1 MATLSSL
8 IFVAL
13 NDIDSTTRIKE
24 YEDSQTKNC
33 SSKLYSHLPKCRACM
48 KKNGE
53 LCRFKNFRR
62 YFRLNGLSSGPI
74 FYFGN
79 PLVFNLPK
87 LDYFAFIIKSRWINY
102 LHVEA
107 IYRPELFKCDYCSF
121 PVFIYRLCK
130 VCGII
135 CCQFCQKTCHS
146 SNIVCSMIDNNYLQR
161 LIYESLEI
169 QTEVCPRNDILV
181 MHTDI
186 VFPKLLN
193 LMENKRVTLIDCKT
207 GLKIKSFLESV
218 AMNKRVLKYQ
228 DYFDGYNDYLPKLPL
243 QNLLDFSLVKFD
255 PYVEFGSECDS
266 DSCTNPLTLL
276 KTDQL
281 CVMIQGEGEVEWDI
295 WEYHSLKQAIQEITP
310 LDPFK
315 DPSWFLDDY
324 WKHQLPKAKR
334 IEQRVGD
341 IVYLPAGSAFQ
352 TVNKCLAVL
361 VKLDFCS
368 IANLCKCMDI
378 QDQYPGNV
386 NFDALLFNYLN
397 SNK

>member
-13 NDIDSTTRIKE
+13 NDIDSTTGIKE

-33 SSKLYSHLPKCRACM
+33 SSKLYSHLPKCRACV

-62 YFRLNGLSSGPI
+62 FFRLNGLSSGPV
-74 FYFGN
+74 FYFGD
-79 PLVFNLPK
+79 PPVFNLPK
-87 LDYFAFIIKSRWINY
+87 LDYFALIIKSRWINY

-121 PVFIYRLCK
+121 PT
-130 VCGII
+130 G
-135 CCQFCQKTCHS
+135 
-146 SNIVCSMIDNNYLQR
+146 
-161 LIYESLEI
+161 
-169 QTEVCPRNDILV
+169 VCPRNDILV
-181 MHTDI
+181 MHTDT

-207 GLKIKSFLESV
+207 GSKIKAFLESV

-228 DYFDGYNDYLPKLPL
+228 DYFGGYNDYLPKLPL

-266 DSCTNPLTLL
+266 GSCTNPLTLL

-281 CVMIQGEGEVEWDI
+281 CVMIQGEGVVEWDI
-295 WEYHSLKQAIQEITP
+295 WEYHSLKQAIQDITP

-334 IEQRVGD
+334 IEQCVGD

-361 VKLDFCS
+361 V
-368 IANLCKCMDI
+368 
-378 QDQYPGNV
+378 
-386 NFDALLFNYLN
+386 N
-397 SNK
+397 SN